1 MGFDNHTRIHHCAAC
16 GQPVAVTLERR
27 VDYPMIDNANIAYYP
42 RIYDLAHRFF
52 EECWEE
58 MSGTSYPQIIE
69 QYRLGFPVV
78 NIETNFIHPLRYG
91 DVVTAQI
98 SIVKVGVK
106 SCTWQYDFYNQ
117 EETHLW
123 SSKQVT
129 VCVDMDS
136 LESTEIPDWLAKGLS
151 NHLI

>member
-1 MGFDNHTRIHHCAAC
+1 M
-16 GQPVAVTLERR
+16 AVILQRR

-58 MSGTSYPQIIE
+58 MCGTSYPKIIE
-69 QYRLGFPVV
+69 QHRLGFPVV

-91 DVVTAQI
+91 DVVTAEI
-98 SIVKVGVK
+98 SVVKLGVK

-117 EETHLW
+117 EKTHLW

-151 NHLI
+151 DHLS

>member
-1 MGFDNHTRIHHCAAC
+1 M
-16 GQPVAVTLERR
+16 AVTLQRR

-58 MSGTSYPQIIE
+58 MCGKSYPEMIMQE
-69 QYRLGFPVV
+69 RLGFPVV
-78 NIETNFIHPLRYG
+78 NIESNFLHPLRYG
-91 DVVTAQI
+91 DIVTARI
-98 SIVKVGVK
+98 SIAKVGTK

-117 EETHLW
+117 NETHLW

-129 VCVDMDS
+129 VCVNMDS
-136 LESTEIPDWLAKGLS
+136 LNPIVMPSWIIDGLR
-151 NHLI
+151 NHLQ

>member
-1 MGFDNHTRIHHCAAC
+1 M
-16 GQPVAVTLERR
+16 AVTLNRR

-58 MSGTSYPQIIE
+58 MCGKSYPEMIMQE
-69 QYRLGFPVV
+69 RLGFPVV
-78 NIETNFIHPLRYG
+78 NIESNFLHPLRYG
-91 DVVTAQI
+91 DIVTARI
-98 SIVKVGVK
+98 SIAKVGTK

-117 EETHLW
+117 NETHLW

-129 VCVDMDS
+129 VCVNMDS
-136 LESTEIPDWLAKGLS
+136 LNPIVMPSWIIDGLR
-151 NHLI
+151 NHLQ

>member
-1 MGFDNHTRIHHCAAC
+1 MT
-16 GQPVAVTLERR
+16 VTLQRR

-52 EECWEE
+52 EECWEQ
-58 MSGTSYPQIIE
+58 MCGKSYPEIIL
-69 QYRLGFPVV
+69 QDRIGFPVV
-78 NIETNFIHPLRYG
+78 NIETSFIHPLRYG
-91 DVVTAQI
+91 DIITAKI
-98 SIVKVGVK
+98 GIVKLGNK

-117 EETHLW
+117 NHDHLW

-136 LESTEIPDWLAKGLS
+136 LVPTEMPAWIVDGLQKYLS
-151 NHLI
+151 